1 MNVLDLDAVRAFV
14 HVADLR
20 SFTRAADLLG
30 TTQSAV
36 SLKVKRLEAHL
47 GKPLFERTPRSVRL
61 SVAGGGF
68 LDAARELL
76 AAHDRAL
83 GSFGNAEK
91 RRLKVGLSE
100 HVAGQNL
107 APLVASL
114 HRHDPRL
121 IVEMH
126 LGSSG
131 DLVNQYDIRRL
142 DAVIVRHEP
151 DEIAARTAHLGGAW
165 DGEPLFVEPLVWV
178 AAADWA
184 PPAGEPLP
192 LAFLSGPCGVR
203 AAAVRAL
210 ERASIDWEEAFVGG
224 GIAAIGAAIAAG
236 LALSALAWRAA
247 PPGVVD
253 VGQKL
258 SLPALPES
266 HVVMYS
272 RVREPRSADS
282 LRMLAKSLARV

>member
-1 MNVLDLDAVRAFV
+1 MKVLDLDAVRAFF

-36 SLKVKRLEAHL
+36 SLKVKRLEAHI

-61 SVAGGGF
+61 SVAGREF

-76 AAHDRAL
+76 AAHERAL
-83 GSFGNAEK
+83 NSLGGAQR

-114 HRHDPRL
+114 HRHDPL
-121 IVEMH
+121 LVIEMH

-131 DLVNQYDIRRL
+131 ALVSQYDARQL

-151 DEIAARTAHLGGAW
+151 DEIAVRTAQLGGTW
-165 DGEPLFVEPLVWV
+165 DGETLFVEPLVWV
-178 AAADWA
+178 AAPGWA
-184 PPAGEPLP
+184 PPAGQPLP

-210 ERASIDWEEAFVGG
+210 EHASIDWEETFVGG
-224 GIAAIGAAIAAG
+224 GIAAIGAAISAG
-236 LALSALAWRAA
+236 LALSALAWRATPA
-247 PPGVVD
+247 GVVD
-253 VGQKL
+253 IGQQYG
-258 SLPALPES
+258 LPALPDS

-272 RVREPRSADS
+272 RVREPGSAGALS
-282 LRMLAKSLARV
+282 MLAKLLAHA